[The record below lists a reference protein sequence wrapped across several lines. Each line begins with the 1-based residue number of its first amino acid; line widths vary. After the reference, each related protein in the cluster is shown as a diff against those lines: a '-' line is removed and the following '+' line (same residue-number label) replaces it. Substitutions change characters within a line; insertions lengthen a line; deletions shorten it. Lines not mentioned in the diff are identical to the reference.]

1 MNQLQKHIL
10 FFDFLENHY
19 VSKNASNSSL
29 NMVKKSDF
37 VKEDKT
43 IVRSSHPPL
52 NTIIINYKETEI
64 NASPFKFAKLIDANN
79 PVSNET
85 KKIIEQNN
93 FVNNSLHIIGQQ
105 LDHIEEKV
113 GKPTSSELE
122 KSLID
127 LPSQRKKLSLK
138 TSQEKLSKV
147 LLPVLLGP
155 FQEKGKK
162 LFLKKTQTLI
172 LHPLLRI
179 KLFSIYQKLKDLLEN
194 SILCLLQKTG
204 IQNLLLL
211 TCNLKKEFSKLSFL
225 FLLINFMNGTLMV
238 YLNKKLLIK

>member
-19 VSKNASNSSL
+19 VSKNASKSSL

-79 PVSNET
+79 PISNET

-113 GKPTSSELE
+113 GKPTSSEPE

-138 TSQEKLSKV
+138 TPQANTFEKVEQMLSNLRVKTKQV
-147 LLPVLLGP
+147 SSTSAISRK
-155 FQEKGKK
+155 EKETV
-162 LFLKKTQTLI
+162 FEENTNSDSSSSASNKTVS
-172 LHPLLRI
+172 
-179 KLFSIYQKLKDLLEN
+179 KLLEIKRFVGKPN
-194 SILCLLQKTG
+194 PISFTK
-204 IQNLLLL
+204 NWY
-211 TCNLKKEFSKLSFL
+211 SKPTQFEERI
-225 FLLINFMNGTLMV
+225 FQTQFFV
-238 YLNKKLLIK
+238 FANKLYE